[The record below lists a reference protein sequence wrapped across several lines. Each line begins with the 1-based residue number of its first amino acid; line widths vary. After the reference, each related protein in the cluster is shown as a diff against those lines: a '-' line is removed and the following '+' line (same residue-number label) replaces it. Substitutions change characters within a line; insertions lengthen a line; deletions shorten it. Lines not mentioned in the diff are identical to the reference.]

1 MKEVEAR
8 VRFGTLRWLSQEEKQ
23 KQKEEKNLHSSK
35 LFFFGR
41 YLNNVL

>member
-23 KQKEEKNLHSSK
+23 KQKQKEEKNLHSSK
-35 LFFFGR
+35 LFFWGAKFK
-41 YLNNVL
+41 